1 VTAQAWI
8 YRFGDVE
15 VEPAAHRIARSGT
28 ELGVEPKAF
37 AVLVALLERSGDAL
51 ERDELL
57 DRVWGHRHVTP
68 GVLNRVVTQLRKAL
82 GDDAEHP
89 RYIQTLHSLGYR
101 FIGDVQRI
109 AVVPPSQAAPEQA
122 PSATANIKEGPAP
135 ARKRRIGSAVF
146 AVAALAIAS
155 LVWTDRNA
163 TRTRPPASIAILP
176 FTSLSSSQDD
186 GYFVEGLALEM
197 HDALAGIE
205 GLTVAAQMAP
215 TPANRGADAKTV
227 GARLGVAAV
236 LDVGVR
242 REGDRLRI
250 NARLSDTV
258 TGYTL
263 WSHSYDRDMSGVF
276 ATQSD
281 IANEVVH
288 SLLGTLPGRNEAL
301 TRRLTPTQN
310 ATAYEAYLKGLQ
322 QLQQADAGSHTDS
335 AIGFFSEALA
345 ADTGFARAQA
355 GICRSERGRFEALRD
370 ADAFTRARAACL
382 RAEAM
387 DPTLGEV
394 NLALAELHRARGE
407 WSEAVDYY
415 AKVRGDRA
423 LAPDVYVGMA
433 KTQAA
438 QGRQDLALADFE
450 HALALRP
457 SDGSIHAE
465 IGYQQYLAGHHEQA
479 IAGYVAALK
488 LQPDEADWWS
498 SLGGIYLT
506 VGDHERAS
514 KAFER
519 SIELQP
525 NDAVLSNYG
534 ELKYRAGD
542 YAAAAALFRRAVALD
557 AGDFLIWGS
566 LGDALRALPETA
578 SQAREPYLRAADMAE
593 RYVAIKPDDAKALA
607 ALGWYRANLGEAA
620 KARELISRSEAL
632 GTERGEVA
640 RNNAQTLTVL
650 GDIEQARKRV
660 GAALTGGIAPST
672 IATDPILRRYSA
684 IDTAGETVAR

>member
-1 VTAQAWI
+1 MTAQAWI

-15 VEPAAHRIARSGT
+15 VEPAAHRIARSGA

-101 FIGDVQRI
+101 FIGDVQRV
-109 AVVPPSQAAPEQA
+109 AVAPPPAAAPAHAEA
-122 PSATANIKEGPAP
+122 AADVRALPAP
-135 ARKRRIGSAVF
+135 ASKRRIRFALASAAALTIA
-146 AVAALAIAS
+146 AVA
-155 LVWTDRNA
+155 WTERNA
-163 TRTRPPASIAILP
+163 RRTHPPASIAILP

-197 HDALAGIE
+197 HDALAGVE

-215 TPANRGADAKTV
+215 TPANRDVDAKTL
-227 GARLGVAAV
+227 GARLGVASV

-242 REGDRLRI
+242 REGARLRI
-250 NARLSDTV
+250 NARLSDTA

-263 WSHSYDRDMSGVF
+263 WSHTYDREMSGVF

-281 IANEVVH
+281 IANEVVQ
-288 SLLGTLPGRNEAL
+288 SLLGTLPGRSEAL

-322 QLQQADAGSHTDS
+322 QLQQADVGSHADS
-335 AIGFFSEALA
+335 AISFFSEALA
-345 ADTGFARAQA
+345 ADAGFARAQA

-407 WSEAVDYY
+407 WSEAVEYY
-415 AKVRGDRA
+415 AKVRGDPA

-450 HALALRP
+450 RALALRP

-465 IGYQQYLAGHHEQA
+465 IGYQQYLAGH
-479 IAGYVAALK
+479 IAEATASYRKAVELN
-488 LQPDEADWWS
+488 PDEADWWS
-498 SLGGIYLT
+498 SLGGLYLT
-506 VGDHERAS
+506 VGDRDNAS

-519 SIELQP
+519 SIAIQP

-534 ELKYRAGD
+534 ELKYEVGE
-542 YAAAAALFRRAVALD
+542 YAAAAALFRRAIALE
-557 AGDFLIWGS
+557 AGDFLVWGS
-566 LGDALRALPETA
+566 LADALQALPATA
-578 SQAREPYLRAADMAE
+578 AQARESFLRAADMAE
-593 RYVAIKPDDAKALA
+593 RYVALKPDDAKALS

-620 KARELISRSEAL
+620 KARELVSRSEAL
-632 GTERGEVA
+632 GTERAEVA
-640 RNNAQTLTVL
+640 RHNAQTLAAL
-650 GDIEQARKRV
+650 GDIDEARKRV
-660 GAALTGGIAPST
+660 EAALAAGLARSRIE
-672 IATDPILRRYSA
+672 TDPVLRRFA
-684 IDTAGETVAR
+684 AVDKAGEEAAR

>member
-68 GVLNRVVTQLRKAL
+68 GVLNRVVTQLRKVL

-101 FIGDVQRI
+101 FIGDVQRV
-109 AVVPPSQAAPEQA
+109 AVAPPPAAAPAHADAAADVRA
-122 PSATANIKEGPAP
+122 PPAP
-135 ARKRRIGSAVF
+135 ASKRRIRFALAAAAALTIA
-146 AVAALAIAS
+146 AVA
-155 LVWTDRNA
+155 WTERNA
-163 TRTRPPASIAILP
+163 TRTHPPASIAILP

-197 HDALAGIE
+197 HDALAGVE

-215 TPANRGADAKTV
+215 TPANRGVDTKTL
-227 GARLGVAAV
+227 GARLGVASV

-242 REGDRLRI
+242 REGARLRI
-250 NARLSDTV
+250 NARLSDTA

-263 WSHSYDRDMSGVF
+263 WSHTYDREMSGVF

-281 IANEVVH
+281 IANEVVQ
-288 SLLGTLPGRNEAL
+288 SLLGTLPGRSEAL

-322 QLQQADAGSHTDS
+322 QLQQADVGSHADS

-345 ADTGFARAQA
+345 ADAGFARAQA

-370 ADAFTRARAACL
+370 ADAFSRARAACL
-382 RAEAM
+382 RAEVM

-407 WSEAVDYY
+407 WSEAVEYY
-415 AKVRGDRA
+415 AKVRGDPT

-465 IGYQQYLAGHHEQA
+465 IGYQQYLAGH
-479 IAGYVAALK
+479 IAEATASYRKAVELN
-488 LQPDEADWWS
+488 PDEADWWS
-498 SLGGIYLT
+498 SLGGLYLT
-506 VGDHERAS
+506 VGDRDNAS

-519 SIELQP
+519 SIAIQP

-534 ELKYRAGD
+534 ELKYEVGD
-542 YAAAAALFRRAVALD
+542 YAAAAALFRRAIALE
-557 AGDFLIWGS
+557 AGDFLVWGS
-566 LGDALRALPETA
+566 LADALQALPATA
-578 SQAREPYLRAADMAE
+578 AQARESFLRAADMAE
-593 RYVAIKPDDAKALA
+593 RYVALKPDDAKALS
-607 ALGWYRANLGEAA
+607 ALGWYRANLGESA
-620 KARELISRSEAL
+620 KARELVSRSEAL
-632 GTERGEVA
+632 GTERAEVA
-640 RNNAQTLTVL
+640 RHNAQTLAAL
-650 GDIEQARKRV
+650 GDIDEARKRV
-660 GAALTGGIAPST
+660 EAALAAGLARSRIE
-672 IATDPILRRYSA
+672 TDPVLRRFA
-684 IDTAGETVAR
+684 AVDKAGEEAAR